1 MDIDGNIRFPPGKRP
16 KKRGPNQQ
24 ALTLTHIGCSKERQ
38 SFVQYSIIKIKK
50 LAYQCRKAWYLSPV
64 KK

>member
-1 MDIDGNIRFPPGKRP
+1 MDIDRTIRCPPGKRP
-16 KKRGPNQQ
+16 NKRGPNQQ
-24 ALTLTHIGCSKERQ
+24 ALTSKHRH
-38 SFVQYSIIKIKK
+38 SFVQYSIIKIQK

>member
-24 ALTLTHIGCSKERQ
+24 ALTLFNPYWKFKR
-38 SFVQYSIIKIKK
+38 
-50 LAYQCRKAWYLSPV
+50 
-64 KK
+64 